1 MFLRLTPVVAG
12 GRAVAA
18 LAVTC
23 ASMSGHAGAGHAH
36 ADVSRAALAF
46 LVLLAFAWTSNR
58 RLTLLLGAIIG
69 QLIVHGSLHFADL
82 RMLGLHIGAALLA
95 GALTWHF
102 EGVWN
107 ACVHALLPLFQVVF
121 LPSPQVP
128 AHAKSSLRT
137 VWHNPFHAAL
147 DVGATPR
154 RGPPVLA
161 EF

>member
-1 MFLRLTPVVAG
+1 MFLRLTPVVAA

-18 LAVTC
+18 LAVTF
-23 ASMSGHAGAGHAH
+23 ASMSGHASAGHAH
-36 ADVSRAALAF
+36 ADVSRAALGF

-58 RLTLLLGAIIG
+58 RSTLLLGALLG
-69 QLIVHGSLHFADL
+69 QLLVHGSLHFADA

-107 ACVHALLPLFQVVF
+107 ASAQALLPLLRAALV
-121 LPSPQVP
+121 SPFTVP
-128 AHAKSSLRT
+128 TAARSSLRT
-137 VWHNPFHAAL
+137 VWANPFDIARE
-147 DVGATPR
+147 VGTTPR

-161 EF
+161 